1 MSTMLEAELL
11 AHLDVQLASAR
22 RLLALVL
29 DQGGAIRSRDVDGV
43 LGKLAEIQTEMGR
56 RGALEMERA
65 GVLQR
70 AGAALGLPATEVTLE
85 RLCALVTP
93 GAAEMARERSAELR
107 GLLAEIAREH
117 GINRAL
123 MRQELAFLSHLTRLI
138 GNEAEPGYTPSGTPG
153 GGRESQSSH
162 HVLDLRA

>member
-11 AHLDVQLASAR
+11 AHLDAQLASAR

-29 DQGGAIRSRDVDGV
+29 EQGGAIRSRDVDAV
-43 LGKLAEIQTEMGR
+43 LAKLAGIQTEMGR
-56 RGALEMERA
+56 RGGLEQERA

-70 AGAALGLPATEVTLE
+70 AGAALGVPATEVTLE
-85 RLCALVTP
+85 RLCLLVTP
-93 GAAEMARERSAELR
+93 GAAEMARQRSGELR

-123 MRQELAFLSHLTRLI
+123 MRQELAFLSHLTRLV
-138 GNEAEPGYTPSGTPG
+138 GNEAEGGYTPTGSTG
-153 GGRESQSSH
+153 GGRVSQSSH

>member
-11 AHLDVQLASAR
+11 AHLDAQLTSAR

-29 DQGGAIRSRDVDGV
+29 EQGAAIRSRDVDGV

-70 AGAALGLPATEVTLE
+70 AGAALGVPAAEVTLE
-85 RLCALVTP
+85 RLCMLVTP
-93 GAAEMARERSAELR
+93 GAAAMARERSAELR

-123 MRQELAFLSHLTRLI
+123 MRQELAFLSHLTRLV
-138 GNEAEPGYTPSGTPG
+138 GNEAEPGYNPTGATGTPG
-153 GGRESQSSH
+153 GWASNH

>member
-22 RLLALVL
+22 RLLGLVL
-29 DQGGAIRSRDVDGV
+29 EQGKAIRARDVDGV
-43 LGKLAEIQTEMGR
+43 LGRLADVQTEMGR
-56 RGALEMERA
+56 RGGLEQERA
-65 GVLQR
+65 ALLQR
-70 AGAALGLPATEVTLE
+70 AGAALGVPATEVTLE
-85 RLCALVTP
+85 RLCTLVSP
-93 GAAEMARERSAELR
+93 GAAEAARLRSGELR

-138 GNEAEPGYTPSGTPG
+138 GRETEPGYQATGGTGPTVAT
-153 GGRESQSSH
+153 H
-162 HVLDLRA
+162 HVLDLQA